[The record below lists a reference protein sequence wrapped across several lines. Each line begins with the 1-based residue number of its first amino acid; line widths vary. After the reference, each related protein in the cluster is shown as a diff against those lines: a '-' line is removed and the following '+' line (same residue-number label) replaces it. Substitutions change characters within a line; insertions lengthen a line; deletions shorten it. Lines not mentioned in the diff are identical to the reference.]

1 VVFQPPGEAIVV
13 EEDVKQ
19 PLNSHNEDAGLL
31 PALMATPPRMPR
43 RGGGLQ
49 GLGLAAGGGVCA
61 IYALQNTQL

>member
-1 VVFQPPGEAIVV
+1 MGPSTVPPHQSEEGEPALKAEPVVFQPPGEAIVV

-43 RGGGLQ
+43 RG
-49 GLGLAAGGGVCA
+49 
-61 IYALQNTQL
+61 